1 MKTLKVQLA
10 RFRQMVLV
18 VGMVALVAACSGDSS
33 EVTIEN
39 IVDETAVGG
48 SFTATGSA
56 ICDAGEVHTQDF
68 DISETLWWYEDRYRC
83 ADGSGGFVLRG
94 ELPGPDTEAEGDPE
108 PLDGTWTILDGSGDY
123 LNLEGSG
130 TSHVDFVLAYI
141 ESYVG
146 EMSNG

>member
-1 MKTLKVQLA
+1 ML
-10 RFRQMVLV
+10 FV

-33 EVTIEN
+33 GEVTIEN
-39 IVDETAVGG
+39 FMNETGSGG

-56 ICDAGEVHTQDF
+56 ICDAGEMHTQDF
-68 DISETLWWYEDRYRC
+68 DISETLWWYEDRYTC
-83 ADGSGGFVLRG
+83 ADGSGAFVLRG
-94 ELPGPDTEAEGDPE
+94 ELPGFDTEAFDTEAEVDPE

-130 TSHVDFVLAYI
+130 TSHVDFVPAWI

>member
-1 MKTLKVQLA
+1 ML
-10 RFRQMVLV
+10 FV

-33 EVTIEN
+33 GEVTIQN
-39 IVDETAVGG
+39 IMNESGSGG

-56 ICDAGEVHTQDF
+56 ICDAGEMHTQDF
-68 DISETLWWYEDRYRC
+68 DISETLWWYEDRYTC
-83 ADGSGGFVLRG
+83 ADGSGAFVLRG
-94 ELPGPDTEAEGDPE
+94 ELPGFDTEAEVVDPE
-108 PLDGTWTILDGSGDY
+108 PADGTWTILDGSGDY

-130 TSHVDFVLAYI
+130 TSHVDFVPAWI

>member
-1 MKTLKVQLA
+1 ML
-10 RFRQMVLV
+10 FV

-33 EVTIEN
+33 GEVTIEN
-39 IVDETAVGG
+39 IVFEDGSGG

-56 ICDAGEVHTQDF
+56 ICDAGDVLTQDF
-68 DISETLWWYEDRYRC
+68 DISETLWWYEDRYTC
-83 ADGSGGFVLRG
+83 ADGSGAFVLRG

-123 LNLEGSG
+123 VNLEGSG
-130 TSHVDFVLAYI
+130 TSHVVFVPVWI